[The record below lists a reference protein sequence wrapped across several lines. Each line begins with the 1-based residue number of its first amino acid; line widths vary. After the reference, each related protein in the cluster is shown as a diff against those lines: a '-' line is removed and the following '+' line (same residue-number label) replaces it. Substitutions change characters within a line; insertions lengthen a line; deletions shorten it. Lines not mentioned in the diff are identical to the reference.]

1 MSKVYLNQIK
11 EGTTWQG
18 YTHKNHLIGSGV
30 FDPVQVVQKLEQITQ
45 VDLQDDFIASV
56 MRHGIEYIEA
66 DKDLCR
72 WYIESAAVK
81 NYELLGCWT
90 DQAMTSAVTS
100 GTNYC
105 INGTPVFMLFENKP
119 FSVTEHI
126 VGMQPDL
133 YTLRIADEPLNVG
146 GNRFLCRVQLVNG
159 SRALTGIPGD
169 QILAGTRW
177 SGDGG
182 SIPDDR
188 SDRGFDIGFKTN
200 GMLQVGLGRFRMQH
214 TLSSNTKDIRPLEF
228 TVAGKDGKLFK
239 SWLYNIEY
247 EFYRKARL
255 ATAQLL
261 MFGQTTVKS
270 DGQAVLIDRN
280 GEAITTGMG
289 FKPQWAPSGLYTW
302 GQQPDLDELTEIAL
316 SVSVGKV
323 PFNQRRYFI
332 KGGEWGLMELSKMV
346 QRQLGT
352 GAFQAFPYLG
362 DTTGRAYKW
371 NVGSDEN
378 GLSVK
383 LGQFMGVAT
392 INGIQFTF
400 VIDPSKDDPSRNK
413 MYHPKGGLV
422 SSYEFDI
429 FMKDSTE
436 LMKIVRRKGQNPE
449 FKVVD
454 GIRGY
459 FPGGSGFMSAT
470 QASSAVEGSVIHYIE
485 PGIGAKVSDP
495 SKIVRYYPTLSVS

>member
-1 MSKVYLNQIK
+1 MAKIYLNQIK
-11 EGTTWQG
+11 EGTTWNG
-18 YTHKNHLIGSGV
+18 YTHKNHLIGSGA
-30 FDPVQVVQKLEQITQ
+30 FDPIQVVQKLEQITQ
-45 VDLQDDFIASV
+45 VDLQEDFISSV
-56 MRHGIEYIEA
+56 MRHGIEYLEP

-72 WYIESAAVK
+72 WYIESAAPK

-90 DQAMTSAVTS
+90 DEGMTSAVSS

-105 INGTPVFMLFENKP
+105 INATPVFMLFEGKP
-119 FSVTEHI
+119 FSATEHI
-126 VGMQPDL
+126 TGMQPDL
-133 YTLRIADEPLNVG
+133 YTLRVADSPRNVG
-146 GNRFLCRVQLVNG
+146 GNRYLYRVQLVNG
-159 SRALTGIPGD
+159 ARAYTGIPGD

-177 SGDGG
+177 SSEGG

-200 GMLQVGLGRFRMQH
+200 GMLQVGLGRFRMEH
-214 TLSSNTKDIRPLEF
+214 HISSRVKDLRPLEF
-228 TVAGKDGKLFK
+228 MVAGNSGKVFK

-261 MFGQTTVKS
+261 MFGQTSVKS
-270 DGQAVLIDRN
+270 DGQTILIDQN

-302 GQQPDLDELTEIAL
+302 SQQPDLDELTEIAL

-323 PFNQRRYFI
+323 PQNQRRYFI
-332 KGGEWGLMELSKMV
+332 KGGEWGLMELSRMV
-346 QRQLGT
+346 QRQLGV
-352 GAFQAFPYLG
+352 GAYQAFPYLQ
-362 DTTGRAYKW
+362 DTTGRAFKW
-371 NVGSDEN
+371 GAGNDDN
-378 GLSVK
+378 GLNVK

-400 VIDPSKDDPSRNK
+400 VIDPYKDDISRNK
-413 MYHPKGGLV
+413 MYHPKGGFV
-422 SSYEFDI
+422 SSYEYDI

-436 LMKIVRRKGQNPE
+436 LMKIVRRKGEAPE
-449 FKVVD
+449 YKVID
-454 GIRGY
+454 GIKGFY
-459 FPGGSGFMSAT
+459 PGGSGFMSAT

-495 SKIVRYYPTLSVS
+495 TKIVRYYPTLSVS